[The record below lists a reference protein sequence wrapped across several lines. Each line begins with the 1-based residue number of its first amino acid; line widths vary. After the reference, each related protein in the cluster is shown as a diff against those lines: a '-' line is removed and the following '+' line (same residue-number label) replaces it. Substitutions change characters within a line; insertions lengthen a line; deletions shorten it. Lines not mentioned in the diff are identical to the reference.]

1 MEFILETNASSKE
14 VRLVIVAVIS
24 ILRRL
29 VKEDVLYDVEI
40 ALSEA
45 CTNVVIHAYKGDID
59 SRDKKIRIKLEID
72 KKKGILLEVIDW
84 GKQFIL
90 PQNLPDHDA
99 ESGRGIYIIR
109 KVMDKFYYK
118 RVEERNH
125 ILMYKKMEA
134 EQWKMS

>member
-14 VRLVIVAVIS
+14 VRLVIVAVMS

-45 CTNVVIHAYKGDID
+45 CTNVVTHAYKGDIG
-59 SRDKKIRIKLEID
+59 SRDKKIRIQLEID
-72 KKKGILLEVIDW
+72 KKKGIWLEVIDW
-84 GKQFIL
+84 GKQFIP

-109 KVMDKFYYK
+109 KVMDKFCYK
-118 RVEERNH
+118 RVEEKNH

-134 EQWKMS
+134 E